1 MGIIL
6 GKASAI
12 QAKSK
17 LGKTERVKLSKAKKK
32 YIKIKWKGNKNCSGY
47 VIYKKTG
54 KKFKVVKTVTTNKK
68 ITNLDKKVKL
78 NKKYSYKIRGY
89 RIVSGKK
96 IYGDF
101 SAIKSLKIKK

>member
-1 MGIIL
+1 M
-6 GKASAI
+6 APMD
-12 QAKSK
+12 
-17 LGKTERVKLSKAKKK
+17 
-32 YIKIKWKGNKNCSGY
+32 
-47 VIYKKTG
+47 
-54 KKFKVVKTVTTNKK
+54 VKTVTTNKK
-68 ITNLDKKVKL
+68 ITYLDKKVKL